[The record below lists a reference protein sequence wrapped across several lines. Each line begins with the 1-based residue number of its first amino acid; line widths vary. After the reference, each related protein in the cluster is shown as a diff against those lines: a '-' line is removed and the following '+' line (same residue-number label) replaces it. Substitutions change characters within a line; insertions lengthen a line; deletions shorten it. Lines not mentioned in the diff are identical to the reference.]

1 MGRPREAPFF
11 VSDAA
16 ADMVAPMRILLIAVL
31 CLLPAATS
39 AAASAAP
46 PKSEALS
53 VLTAKG
59 ERRFTVE
66 VVREEAD
73 RNRGLMFRKSLA
85 ADAGMLFDY
94 DPPQEVSFWM
104 KNTLI
109 PLDIIF
115 IGTDGRI
122 IKIAARTTPL
132 SLEPIPS
139 GGVVRGVF
147 EIKGGGAAKLGINVG
162 DRVRHPIFPAE

>member
-1 MGRPREAPFF
+1 
-11 VSDAA
+11 
-16 ADMVAPMRILLIAVL
+16 MVAPMRILLIAVL

-66 VVREEAD
+66 VVREEAE

-109 PLDIIF
+109 PLDLLFLDERGGII
-115 IGTDGRI
+115 R
-122 IKIAARTTPL
+122 IAAEATPL
-132 SLEPIPS
+132 SEAPIPS
-139 GGVVRGVF
+139 GAPVLGVL
-147 EIKGGGAAKLGINVG
+147 EIMGGRAAEAGIAVG
-162 DRVRHPIFPAE
+162 DRVLHPSFRAGP